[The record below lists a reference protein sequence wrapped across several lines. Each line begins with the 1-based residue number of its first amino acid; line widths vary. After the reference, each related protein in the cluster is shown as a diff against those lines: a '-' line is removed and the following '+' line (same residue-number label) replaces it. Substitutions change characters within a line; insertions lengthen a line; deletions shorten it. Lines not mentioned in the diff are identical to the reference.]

1 MITSI
6 SDLTKKAREI
16 ADTNKAYFNKKN
28 EKNKYSS
35 SQEAPIRTRN

>member
-6 SDLTKKAREI
+6 SYLTKKTRETVG
-16 ADTNKAYFNKKN
+16 TNKAYSNKKN
-28 EKNKYSS
+28 GKNKYSS